1 MTDVK
6 FFEKYYKGEDIICDR
21 NNKNNQGNGYGN
33 HKDSGYLEHGNSD
46 HEHRNYGH
54 INERVEE
61 TDSTQNPPKE
71 RR

>member
-1 MTDVK
+1 M
-6 FFEKYYKGEDIICDR
+6 CDR